1 MKYVIAQ
8 LSGKQFFLQENSWYD
23 IDFVKRNKNEN
34 FLSLAKLLLYK
45 KNSEIQLGK
54 PFLYKSFIAARI
66 LKDIRGKKLLVL
78 KTKPKKKYTRT
89 KGHRQKYTRIQII

>member
-8 LSGKQFFLQENSWYD
+8 LSGKQFFFEENCWYD
-23 IDFVKRNKNEN
+23 IDFIKRSKEESL
-34 FLSLAKLLLYK
+34 LSISKLLLYK
-45 KNSEIQLGK
+45 KDSEAQLGK

-66 LKDIRGKKLLVL
+66 LKDVKGKKLRVL

-89 KGHRQKYTRIQII
+89 KGHRQNYTRIQII